1 MKLSWGKHK
10 LFAIPFPR
18 KESVGGFV
26 VALYLKTMNMKLPMA
41 RSRESEFR
49 TRTAQGDGRW
59 RIRMRSGLGTWLRVT
74 DPRSG
79 LAALC
84 FRLRCAS
91 ARQAGATGWLKM
103 DERARTPAP
112 LCAASRSER
121 AHLKGFGVNPCIL
134 HLFTTFYRILQLF
147 TGKKNK
153 PINQQ
158 A

>member
-1 MKLSWGKHK
+1 MGFMNLSWGKHK

-18 KESVGGFV
+18 KESVGGFTV
-26 VALYLKTMNMKLPMA
+26 ESYLKTMNMKLPMA

-84 FRLRCAS
+84 FRLRCAP
-91 ARQAGATGWLKM
+91 ARQAG
-103 DERARTPAP
+103 ERAGTRAP
-112 LCAASRSER
+112 LPVR
-121 AHLKGFGVNPCIL
+121 KGQFKGIWRKPL
-134 HLFTTFYRILQLF
+134 YFTPFYNLLQDFTAFYRQQ
-147 TGKKNK
+147 KNK
-153 PINQQ
+153 PINR
-158 A
+158 